1 MKNITLIFL
10 LVSSLIC
17 FSQERKKKEII
28 YILFDDQ
35 SNEKCIVED
44 GSGNS
49 SNINKFKKEFQGDYI
64 YFRICDE
71 IFTTHK
77 TKSFKDTCSIK
88 ALDNLKIVD
97 FEYLLNKYN
106 SLYEFKHHVF
116 DKIYFIEKISKDK
129 IIKYE
134 VAWIDEIIMI
144 ED

>member
-1 MKNITLIFL
+1 MKNLTLIFL

-17 FSQERKKKEII
+17 FSQEKKKDTI
-28 YILFDDQ
+28 YILFNDQ

-49 SNINKFKKEFQGDYI
+49 SNINKFKKELQGDYI

-88 ALDNLKIVD
+88 ALDNLKFVN

-116 DKIYFIEKISKDK
+116 DKIYFVEKISKGK
-129 IIKYE
+129 IVKYE
-134 VAWIDEIIMI
+134 VDWIDEIIMI